1 MVRKFVVAG
10 ALGAVA
16 FLAAG
21 PLQHIGA
28 VPETALGNASK
39 STIKAALNIGVKEAW
54 GRCGGGFGRPKG
66 NNGFGNGGSDGV
78 PGGSRHQDRTR

>member
-1 MVRKFVVAG
+1 MVRKYVVAG

-21 PLQHIGA
+21 PLQHVGA

-54 GRCGGGFGRPKG
+54 GSCGGGSGRSKG
-66 NNGFGNGGSDGV
+66 NNGFGNGGFDGV
-78 PGGSRHQDRTR
+78 PGGSSHQDATR

>member
-54 GRCGGGFGRPKG
+54 GRCGGGFGRSKG
-66 NNGFGNGGSDGV
+66 NNGFGNGGMDGV
-78 PGGSRHQDRTR
+78 PGGSSHQDATR